1 MQKSRRIQRS
11 FFDLIYDHSVPANH
25 FLRTLNESIDWT
37 RFERHVEHLNSSG
50 KGRPAHNALLMTK
63 TLILQFLY
71 DLSDRQLEEQ
81 IQDRISFRFFLG
93 VDPADPI
100 PDHTAYC
107 RFRDRLG
114 AETIAHLFNEVVEQA
129 RSKKLVKDRLCIVDA
144 THVAAKVNTYRM
156 NAEKKDNDSSD
167 DPPSRIDPDAR
178 HGYKTKNKPFFGYKV
193 AIGMDKSSSIITRVT
208 ATPGNEHDST
218 HFAVVADPAAKA
230 VTADKG
236 YDTPDNFTVLKKR
249 KQRAAIMVKRRKG
262 KQRGH
267 INARY
272 PQRKDYQFYYR
283 LKSCRPLVEKIFGTA
298 KQWYGLARAK
308 YYGLKKMTI
317 QAILT
322 MMAINFKRIITLETC
337 LQTSNN

>member
-1 MQKSRRIQRS
+1 MQKPRRIQQS
-11 FFDLIYDHSVPANH
+11 FFDLIYEHSVPANH
-25 FLRTLNESIDWT
+25 FLRTLDASIDWNE
-37 RFERHVEHLNSSG
+37 FERHLAHLYSSTR
-50 KGRPAHNALLMTK
+50 GRPAHNALLMTK
-63 TLILQFLY
+63 TLLLQFLY

-81 IQDRISFRFFLG
+81 IQDRMSFRFFLG

-114 AETIAHLFNEVVEQA
+114 AETIAHLFNEVVKQA

-144 THVAAKVNTYRM
+144 THVEAKVNTYRM
-156 NAEKKDNDSSD
+156 NSEKEDSDSSH

-193 AIGMDKSSSIITRVT
+193 AIGMDKNSGIITRT
-208 ATPGNEHDST
+208 AATPGNEHDST
-218 HFAVVADPAAKA
+218 HFAAVADTAANA
-230 VTADKG
+230 VTGDKG
-236 YDTPDNFTVLKKR
+236 YDTPDNFAILKEN
-249 KQRAAIMVKRRKG
+249 KQRGAIIVKRRKG

-267 INARY
+267 VIARY
-272 PQRKDYQFYYR
+272 PQRKDYQLYYR
-283 LKSCRPLVEKIFGTA
+283 LKSSRPLVEKIFGTA

-322 MMAINFKRIITLETC
+322 MMALNLKRIVTLETC
-337 LQTSNN
+337 LQCSKN